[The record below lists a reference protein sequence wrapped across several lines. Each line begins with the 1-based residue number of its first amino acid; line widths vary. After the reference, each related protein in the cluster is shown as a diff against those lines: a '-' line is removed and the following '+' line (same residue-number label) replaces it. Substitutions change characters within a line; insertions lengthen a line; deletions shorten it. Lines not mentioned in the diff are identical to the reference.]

1 MAYEL
6 YYWDGLQGR
15 GEFVRLALEE
25 AQAEYVDV
33 ARGERSEG
41 LGIGAMM
48 AKLDNCPDPYPP
60 FAPPFLKDGDL
71 LIPQTANIL
80 FYLGPR
86 LSLAPRDENLRYVAN
101 GLQLTIADLVAEVHD
116 THHPIASGL
125 YYEDQK
131 PEAKARSADF
141 LAHRMPK
148 FLGYF
153 ERVLGQNPSGA
164 RHMVGNT
171 LTYVD
176 LSIFQIVEGLRYAFP
191 KATKHLADH
200 YPHVAALHD
209 AVAARPNI
217 VAYLASPRRLPF
229 NETGIFRHYPE
240 LDKAA
245 R

>member
-25 AQAEYVDV
+25 AQAPYVDV
-33 ARGERSEG
+33 ARGEKKDG
-41 LGIGAMM
+41 QGIGAMM
-48 AKLDNCPDPYPP
+48 AELERDGPFPP

-71 LIPQTANIL
+71 IIPQTANIL
-80 FYLGPR
+80 FYLGPK
-86 LSLAPRDENLRYVAN
+86 LKLAPHDDKLRYVAN
-101 GLQLTIADLVAEVHD
+101 GLQLTVADLVAEVHD

-131 PEAKARSADF
+131 AEAKARSADF
-141 LAHRMPK
+141 IAHRIPK
-148 FLGYF
+148 FMRYF
-153 ERVLGQNPSGA
+153 ERVLAQNPHGP
-164 RHMVGNT
+164 RHMVGNA

-176 LSIFQIVEGLRYAFP
+176 LSMFQIVEGLRYAFP
-191 KATKHLADH
+191 KATKHFADH
-200 YPHVAALHD
+200 YPHVVALRD
-209 AVAARPNI
+209 AVAKRPHI
-217 VAYLASPRRLPF
+217 AAYLDSERRLPF

-240 LDKAA
+240 LDKAV